1 VSCLSVLRTRLRH
14 WMRRTRNLFGC
25 SCQASEVLQ
34 AQNQKQLRMR
44 RRGLHHRSCA
54 GVPVMLQ
61 VRRVTVDMDLSQRF
75 IASTDSPTVADTDAS
90 PVSQAVERAAG
101 ALKSLIS

>member
-1 VSCLSVLRTRLRH
+1 
-14 WMRRTRNLFGC
+14 
-25 SCQASEVLQ
+25 
-34 AQNQKQLRMR
+34 
-44 RRGLHHRSCA
+44 
-54 GVPVMLQ
+54 MLQ
-61 VRRVTVDMDLSQRF
+61 VRRVTVDVDLSQRF